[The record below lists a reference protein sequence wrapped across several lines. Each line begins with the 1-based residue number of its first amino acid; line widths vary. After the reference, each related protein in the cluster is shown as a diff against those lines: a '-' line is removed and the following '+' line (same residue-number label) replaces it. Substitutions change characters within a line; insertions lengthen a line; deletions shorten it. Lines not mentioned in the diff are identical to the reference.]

1 MGDYDQAL
9 ASLMKALDVSRKA
22 NDAAGAA
29 DVSGSIGK
37 VLMYQGRLGAAVSA
51 MQDAVSGYRSA
62 NNNGFELADSLNN
75 LADALALVGRG
86 EESGKLLEEATKL
99 ANGLKNESMH
109 SELLNTQG
117 DAAFYRG
124 DYKAAR
130 SAYEQAAQSA
140 AKAKDREK
148 NLIPKMN
155 LARVSI
161 AEGRP
166 QAAIPELRAAIQQA
180 DSLHLKYYRL
190 RGSVDLAEAMIKS
203 KDYSHAKQEL
213 DQALNTSEKL
223 GTRLQTAIIHFQ
235 MGNLLKQAGDAP
247 GAAEQYRQADT
258 LLEEI
263 KKEPGAEHVL
273 ERSDLKVIYNRS
285 TQGAA

>member
-1 MGDYDQAL
+1 
-9 ASLMKALDVSRKA
+9 
-22 NDAAGAA
+22 
-29 DVSGSIGK
+29 
-37 VLMYQGRLGAAVSA
+37 
-51 MQDAVSGYRSA
+51 
-62 NNNGFELADSLNN
+62 
-75 LADALALVGRG
+75 
-86 EESGKLLEEATKL
+86 
-99 ANGLKNESMH
+99 
-109 SELLNTQG
+109 
-117 DAAFYRG
+117 
-124 DYKAAR
+124 
-130 SAYEQAAQSA
+130 
-140 AKAKDREK
+140 
-148 NLIPKMN
+148 MN

-223 GTRLQTAIIHFQ
+223 GTRLQTAVIHFQ
-235 MGNLLKQAGDAP
+235 MGNLLKQTGDAL
-247 GAAEQYRQADT
+247 GAADQYRQGAT